1 MVTARSLCDT
11 DERPIVSRR
20 RRGGEGEK
28 GGTSVP
34 SDLLFGRGFPFHVGQ
49 LINPELF
56 AYVIGDGIRKIL
68 SLSRLGLLTRQQ
80 HIPSHSHSWSSNA
93 RRLQARLLRAGSH
106 SPRTTGNTQRTSTA
120 QRTRLSGQTSTSFTH
135 NLVASPS
142 HKRMKT
148 NYFQRTL
155 VLVISYLGGSP
166 LSQGDGGNSSA
177 HRVLRKVKLHAPGE
191 DAHHEG

>member
-1 MVTARSLCDT
+1 MTPMASRSRSASK
-11 DERPIVSRR
+11 EGQEGPEGEEV
-20 RRGGEGEK
+20 GEGEE
-28 GGTSVP
+28 GGTVP
-34 SDLLFGRGFPFHVGQ
+34 SDLLFGRVFPFHVGQ

-56 AYVIGDGIRKIL
+56 LHIRGWNSIWKINL
-68 SLSRLGLLTRQQ
+68 IPLLSRLGGLLTRQQ

-148 NYFQRTL
+148 KYFQKST
-155 VLVISYLGGSP
+155 
-166 LSQGDGGNSSA
+166 
-177 HRVLRKVKLHAPGE
+177 
-191 DAHHEG
+191 

>member
-1 MVTARSLCDT
+1 MLSVTIAISVEGRA
-11 DERPIVSRR
+11 
-20 RRGGEGEK
+20 GGEEE
-28 GGTSVP
+28 GGTVP
-34 SDLLFGRGFPFHVGQ
+34 SDLLIRKIHVGQ

-56 AYVIGDGIRKIL
+56 FICNWGWNSIWKINL
-68 SLSRLGLLTRQQ
+68 IPLLSRLGGLLTRQQ

>member
-1 MVTARSLCDT
+1 MSHDRDQ
-11 DERPIVSRR
+11 RR
-20 RRGGEGEK
+20 RKK
-28 GGTSVP
+28 GSVRR
-34 SDLLFGRGFPFHVGQ
+34 GRGNSPIRLTFWSSFPVPRGTA
-49 LINPELF
+49 NKPRTLF
-56 AYVIGDGIRKIL
+56 AYSGMEFPFGKSIL
-68 SLSRLGLLTRQQ
+68 SLSLSRFGLLTRQQ

-177 HRVLRKVKLHAPGE
+177 HRVLRKVKLHASGE
-191 DAHHEG
+191 DVHR